1 MNFTT
6 KKGNQGLGLT
16 NLDELVHLNE
26 NVFLETKIENNRFIQ
41 IITISGMRG

>member
-1 MNFTT
+1 M
-6 KKGNQGLGLT
+6 
-16 NLDELVHLNE
+16 NE